1 MLDIACRCCGGRRVE
16 QVIDLSD
23 QPHCNRLVPRDLAEG
38 TEPRYPLRLG
48 FCLDCTM
55 VQIDHTIPKESMFS
69 DYPYVSGTTKTL
81 PAHFL
86 ATSDRIAAAYGLGPD
101 DLVVDIGSNDGT
113 WLKQYDGCRVLG
125 IEAAGNVAALA
136 TADGVPTWNRFFN
149 EDCARDILAELGP
162 AKIVTAA
169 GVFFHLEELHSVVR
183 GIELLLAPDG
193 VFVVQA
199 IYLGG
204 MVENTAF
211 DQIYHEHLCY
221 YTLRSLS
228 ALLERHGLEIF
239 EASLVPIHGGSI
251 EAHVARK
258 GTRPVGESVLRMRA
272 QEQAKGFGEIET
284 YRNFA
289 SNVMRLRTRL
299 LDLLADY
306 RRRGLVVWAYG
317 APAKGATLLNSFGIG
332 PDAGAKSGRKERDEG
347 WSRYPRRANSDRDGA
362 DDARPDAY
370 LVLAWNFI
378 DEFLRKEQSWLKG
391 GGEFIVPVPKSGSST
406 GRRPASVSWPDA
418 VVLFGASGFIGRN
431 VVAALRSDIRLV
443 VGVNSDGR
451 PVPGCDRTLRGCHR
465 GNRRFAG
472 TNRHRPCRRHSLLRV
487 QLRRAA
493 VRVF

>member
-1 MLDIACRCCGGRRVE
+1 MQMEISLMSEPLSEMTVPPPGQMLDIACRCCGGRHVE
-16 QVIDLSD
+16 LVIDLSD
-23 QPHCNRLVPRDLAEG
+23 QPHCNRLVPRDLAAG

-48 FCLDCTM
+48 FCRDCTM

-81 PAHFL
+81 PAHFRL
-86 ATSDRIAAAYGLGPD
+86 TSDRIAAAYGLGAD

-125 IEAAGNVAALA
+125 IEAAANVAALA
-136 TADGVPTWNRFFN
+136 TAAGVPTWNRFFN
-149 EDCARDILAELGP
+149 EDCARDILAAHGP

-183 GIELLLAPDG
+183 GIEALLAKDG

-239 EASLVPIHGGSI
+239 DATLVPIHGGSI

-258 GTRPVGESVLRMRA
+258 GTRPIGDSVHRMRA
-272 QEQAKGFGEIET
+272 EEQAKGFGDIET
-284 YRNFA
+284 YRTFA
-289 SNVMRLRTRL
+289 ANVMRLRTRL
-299 LDLLADY
+299 LSLLNDY
-306 RRRGLVVWAYG
+306 RNRGLSVWAYG

-332 PDAGAKSGRKERDEG
+332 PDLVAKAVEKNAMKAGLAIPGVRIPIEMEG
-347 WSRYPRRANSDRDGA
+347 
-362 DDARPDAY
+362 DARPDAY

-378 DEFLRKEQSWLKG
+378 DEFLRKEQPWLKA
-391 GGEFIVPVPKSGSST
+391 GGEFIVPVPEV
-406 GRRPASVSWPDA
+406 RI
-418 VVLFGASGFIGRN
+418 F
-431 VVAALRSDIRLV
+431 
-443 VGVNSDGR
+443 
-451 PVPGCDRTLRGCHR
+451 DRTT
-465 GNRRFAG
+465 A
-472 TNRHRPCRRHSLLRV
+472 
-487 QLRRAA
+487 
-493 VRVF
+493 